1 MLETIL
7 SIAIILI
14 TIVIVYSKKTAQ
26 TFIKNTALVVLV
38 IILILTI
45 VPLFLDIHSIL
56 TSKRFLKISWWHWLI
71 MAFIFIPW
79 FVKKVDSVD
88 RFLERKEKEESE
100 KLNKNK

>member
-38 IILILTI
+38 IILILII
-45 VPLFLDIHSIL
+45 VPLFLDVHSIL
-56 TSKRFLKISWWHWLI
+56 TSKRFLNISWWHWLI
-71 MAFIFIPW
+71 AAVIFNAW
-79 FVKKVDSVD
+79 FHDISRDLKLRKK
-88 RFLERKEKEESE
+88 LAERKKKDSE
-100 KLNKNK
+100 K